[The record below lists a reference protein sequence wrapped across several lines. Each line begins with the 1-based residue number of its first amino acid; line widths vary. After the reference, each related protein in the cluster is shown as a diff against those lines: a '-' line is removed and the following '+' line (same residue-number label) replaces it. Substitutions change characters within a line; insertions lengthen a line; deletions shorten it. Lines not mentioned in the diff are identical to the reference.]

1 MAVLFIIAKN
11 WKQPRCPSL
20 GECINI
26 HTMTYYAAV
35 KRNELSSY
43 ENIWR
48 NLKIQ
53 VAKMS
58 EASSKKLHTLWF
70 QLYDL
75 LEKAKL

>member
-43 ENIWR
+43 ENI
-48 NLKIQ
+48 
-53 VAKMS
+53 
-58 EASSKKLHTLWF
+58 
-70 QLYDL
+70 
-75 LEKAKL
+75 